1 MNALVDDPSIDIT
14 AACPMH
20 GAMAVPRALQVSDE
34 LVLPMSRRM
43 LAQYGKGEAGQ
54 RELRL
59 FYQDKEMSFDE
70 PELFSFGETLARQ
83 TRFVAGLATT
93 WGEGLEW
100 PRMRELLETLI
111 AEGVLRYADDRA
123 EEDRLVGEEGVQPS
137 PLPPAP
143 AAVPRTW
150 FDSEAIMTELTGRP
164 LEIGYL
170 EMVVPIFRVAHMSL
184 DAEGRQVGEANVFP
198 PALRIEVP
206 MRWRTCIYEGTR
218 YQVDRPMNVT
228 ALKSMRAHWGQMMAA
243 LLEIREAYLTRFPEA
258 RAGWT
263 IGHIERLSVTV
274 LALPTYLLMR
284 NAGRVANGDLHPA
297 LSSLFRVTDGLRM
310 TMHQMLFI
318 PIGEPA
324 RSPDEPMTSAEIYA
338 YAERN
343 YSFHS
348 EHGVCAGPRV
358 MVEEFFSVLIDGKAP
373 RGGVPAELDPQ
384 VRAALDDLEPVI
396 DYALLGLQVYAAVFS
411 SWPIMTRAYHALHAI
426 AGRWAAEG
434 HAPAAA
440 LRDQLEARVERIQ
453 QTGYL
458 STEDRRIDRERVYA
472 DMFAK
477 CGLGV
482 TGVLPRPT
490 LDERIALTPFATGGS
505 IALKVRA
512 ALEQAL
518 QVDDGSVPRHL
529 DEMQECIAGY
539 LRQTQAV
546 LRVAGEAQREI
557 NMLLG
562 RTMPEQP
569 FDAADINSH
578 IRLRGDR
585 EKDTPFLLY
594 DLKEMLRL
602 DIALDKGAIE
612 IRQVR
617 MDARS

>member
-1 MNALVDDPSIDIT
+1 MNALVDDPSISI

-20 GAMAVPRALQVSDE
+20 AATGTRRALQVADE
-34 LVLPMSRRM
+34 LVLPMSKRM
-43 LAQYGKGEAGQ
+43 LAQYATGDAGQ

-59 FYQDKEMSFDE
+59 FYQDKEISFDE
-70 PELFSFGETLARQ
+70 PELFRFGETLAKQ

-100 PRMRELLETLI
+100 ARMRELLETLI
-111 AEGVLRYADDRA
+111 AEGVLRYADDWA
-123 EEDRLVGEEGVQPS
+123 EEDRMIGEEGVQPS

-143 AAVPRTW
+143 SSAPRTW
-150 FDSEAIMTELTGRP
+150 FESEALTAELAGRA

-243 LLEIREAYLTRFPEA
+243 LLEIRAAYLTRFPEA

-263 IGHIERLSVTV
+263 IGHLERLSVTV

-284 NAGRVANGDLHPA
+284 KVNRVANGDLHPA

-343 YSFHS
+343 YTFHS

-358 MVEEFFSVLIDGKAP
+358 MVEEFFSVLIDGKTP
-373 RGGVPAELDPQ
+373 RGGVPEILDPQ

-411 SWPIMTRAYHALHAI
+411 SWPVMTRTYLALHQI
-426 AGRWAAEG
+426 AERWAAEG
-434 HAPAAA
+434 HGPAAT
-440 LRDQLEARVERIQ
+440 LRDQLQSRIERIQ

-472 DMFAK
+472 DMYAQ

-482 TGVLPRPT
+482 TGVRPRPT
-490 LDERIALTPFATGGS
+490 LNERIALTPLSTCGS
-505 IALKVRA
+505 ISRQVRST
-512 ALEQAL
+512 LEQAL
-518 QVDDGSVPRHL
+518 QIDDGSVPRHL
-529 DEMQECIAGY
+529 DELQECILGY
-539 LRQTQAV
+539 LRQTQSV
-546 LRVAGEAQREI
+546 LRVAGEAQRDI
-557 NMLLG
+557 NVLLG
-562 RTMPEQP
+562 RPMPEQP
-569 FDAADINSH
+569 FAVADINTH

-585 EKDTPFLLY
+585 EKGSPFLL
-594 DLKEMLRL
+594 DDMKEMLGL
-602 DIALDKGAIE
+602 DISVDKGAIE
-612 IRQVR
+612 IRQAQ
-617 MDARS
+617 MNARS

>member
-1 MNALVDDPSIDIT
+1 
-14 AACPMH
+14 
-20 GAMAVPRALQVSDE
+20 
-34 LVLPMSRRM
+34 
-43 LAQYGKGEAGQ
+43 
-54 RELRL
+54 
-59 FYQDKEMSFDE
+59 
-70 PELFSFGETLARQ
+70 
-83 TRFVAGLATT
+83 
-93 WGEGLEW
+93 
-100 PRMRELLETLI
+100 
-111 AEGVLRYADDRA
+111 
-123 EEDRLVGEEGVQPS
+123 
-137 PLPPAP
+137 
-143 AAVPRTW
+143 
-150 FDSEAIMTELTGRP
+150 
-164 LEIGYL
+164 
-170 EMVVPIFRVAHMSL
+170 MVVPIFRVAHMSL
-184 DAEGRQVGEANVFP
+184 DAEGHQVGEANVFP

-263 IGHIERLSVTV
+263 IGHLERLSVTV

-284 NAGRVANGDLHPA
+284 NVNRVANGDLHPA

-358 MVEEFFSVLIDGKAP
+358 MIEEFFSVLIDGKAP
-373 RGGVPAELDPQ
+373 RGGIPAELDPQ

-396 DYALLGLQVYAAVFS
+396 DYALLGLQVYASVFS
-411 SWPIMTRAYHALHAI
+411 SWPIMTRTYHALHEI
-426 AGRWAAEG
+426 AARWATEG

-440 LRDQLEARVERIQ
+440 LRDKLQTRVERIR

-458 STEDRRIDRERVYA
+458 STEDHRIDRERVYA
-472 DMFAK
+472 DMYAQ

-482 TGVLPRPT
+482 TGVQPRPS
-490 LDERIALTPFATGGS
+490 LDERIALTPLATSGS
-505 IALKVRA
+505 VSSQLRN

-518 QVDDGSVPRHL
+518 QIDDGSVPRHL
-529 DEMQECIAGY
+529 EELQECILGY
-539 LRQTQAV
+539 LRQTQSV
-546 LRVAGEAQREI
+546 LHVACEAQRDI
-557 NMLLG
+557 NLLLG
-562 RTMPEQP
+562 RPLPEQP
-569 FDAADINSH
+569 FDAADINTH

-585 EKDTPFLLY
+585 EQGAPFLL
-594 DLKEMLRL
+594 DDMKQILNL
-602 DIALDKGAIE
+602 DITVDKGAIE
-612 IRQVR
+612 IRQAE
-617 MDARS
+617 MKARA